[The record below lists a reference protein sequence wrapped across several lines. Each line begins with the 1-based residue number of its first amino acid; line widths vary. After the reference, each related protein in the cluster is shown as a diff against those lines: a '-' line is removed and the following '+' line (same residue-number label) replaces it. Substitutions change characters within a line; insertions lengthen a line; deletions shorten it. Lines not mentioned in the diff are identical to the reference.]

1 MAAADMHLA
10 LVQAEALVFATLAQ
24 IDPPAPPSQAAAAG
38 IQAAVAAAQVAVA
51 RACRTV
57 GQGAVQLH
65 GGMGMGMGMGMTDE
79 LRVGQA
85 FKRLTLIEHQRGGV
99 DAQLRRQVLLMPAA

>member
-24 IDPPAPPSQAAAAG
+24 IDPPAPPSQAAAAS

-65 GGMGMGMGMGMTDE
+65 GGMGMGMGMTDE

>member
-65 GGMGMGMGMGMTDE
+65 GGMGMGMTDE

>member
-24 IDPPAPPSQAAAAG
+24 IDRPAPPSQAAAAG

-65 GGMGMGMGMGMTDE
+65 GGMGMTDE